1 MSFKVILDL
10 TVTINLLNIKLRHF
24 LTIAIDRKL
33 LCIINF
39 FWTFF
44 LLPYQIFQLK
54 RHMVEYQSQ
63 ILPRCR
69 RSYTI
74 KLNMIV

>member
-1 MSFKVILDL
+1 
-10 TVTINLLNIKLRHF
+10 
-24 LTIAIDRKL
+24 